1 MCKPASVFACFSEP
15 ASNPPQFL
23 RVFGVA
29 ASPSRAPFVVFPS
42 HFARPPQTRLSFCV
56 FLCRCLSLACCVDVF
71 SFTFCPPASSPP
83 QFLRVFG
90 VGASP
95 SRAPFVVL
103 PSRFARQSMSTIGT
117 TVRLSS
123 SAHSHLAFQAEPLKA
138 QISNESSYTTTCK
151 HCLRSREDNSVT
163 NYDKTDLQSA
173 LPWSPSIALGPG
185 HCQGRKPQATW
196 GAAPTTWGAAPRQPW
211 GAAPGSPPS
220 SYVYVL
226 FFFPYKK
233 GAPRAPPARGGLLFI
248 REEEENINI

>member
-42 HFARPPQTRLSFCV
+42 HFARPPQTR
-56 FLCRCLSLACCVDVF
+56 
-71 SFTFCPPASSPP
+71 
-83 QFLRVFG
+83 
-90 VGASP
+90 
-95 SRAPFVVL
+95 
-103 PSRFARQSMSTIGT
+103 
-117 TVRLSS
+117 
-123 SAHSHLAFQAEPLKA
+123 HLAFQAEPLKA

-233 GAPRAPPARGGLLFI
+233 GAPCAPQARGGLLFI